1 MNATESI
8 AAGLA
13 LFTDSFNLVSAM
25 GAAYYLKTKIH
36 PNKLAS
42 WIKILRATKFSQS
55 KAFVSD

>member
-25 GAAYYLKTKIH
+25 RAVYYQKTKIH

-42 WIKILRATKFSQS
+42 
-55 KAFVSD
+55 